1 MGRAYKDN
9 EGVVWIEETAGNRW
23 PCDEP
28 RPLKDKAQE
37 PVYILVDR
45 ADDDHRRNSWPMRA
59 RHLAQPPVYILVD
72 RADDDPLEG
81 RGVVAWAAGAV
92 GLAGCAFAAWVVYGW
107 LR

>member
-45 ADDDHRRNSWPMRA
+45 ADDD
-59 RHLAQPPVYILVD
+59 
-72 RADDDPLEG
+72 PLEV